1 VTVSDTGP
9 GIHDKDLPWIFDR
22 LYRSE
27 QGEEPRSESWGI
39 GLAIVKRIPDRHD
52 SRFTVASKPDA
63 GTTFE
68 FEPPLHKQAA

>member
-1 VTVSDTGP
+1 M
-9 GIHDKDLPWIFDR
+9 
-22 LYRSE
+22 
-27 QGEEPRSESWGI
+27 